1 MHISVN
7 HRQGAEHQKQIEKRL
22 NKALEFIK
30 SETWPDGMV
39 KLYGFDRNTTDPEYN
54 DLTTFFTGLTGLM
67 IHDIQHPAATELKS
81 YMVNL
86 LQSEVL
92 NNKFWMWSALK
103 SHLRKIIPPDIDSS
117 SVNSEFLLHNGILLD
132 NLGALS
138 RNRPKDPLKGFY
150 TWIVLRPQLFR
161 ENWRDILTL
170 IRHGFY
176 RAKVWQTTSSTPNEL
191 NAFVSLNA
199 YCYFIQ
205 KDSSFIADAENFISQ
220 FLTVEEMH
228 CVYYPNTYTRYFL
241 MSRVLAFSRNKGLRK
256 RFLPTLV
263 NPEKLTDMELSCFIL
278 TYRNLNIEL
287 EADYK
292 TALMK
297 RQQSDGS
304 FNKEEF
310 FCHMDSMIWRSPGF
324 NTALALNAITR
335 RG

>member
-1 MHISVN
+1 MTTNSHL
-7 HRQGAEHQKQIEKRL
+7 IEECLRKGI
-22 NKALEFIK
+22 AHIK
-30 SETWPDGMV
+30 SETWPDGMM
-39 KLYGFDRNTTDPEYN
+39 KLYGFDREANEPEYD
-54 DLTTFFTGLTGLM
+54 DLTTFFTGLSGLM
-67 IHDIQHPAATELKS
+67 LQEIDHPDLTELKKK
-81 YMVNL
+81 MVQL
-86 LQSEVL
+86 LEREVL
-92 NNKFWMWSALK
+92 NAKFWMWSALN

-150 TWIVLRPQLFR
+150 TWIVLRPQLFN
-161 ENWRDILTL
+161 EHWKDILTI

-176 RAKVWQTTSSTPNEL
+176 RAKVWETTSSTPNEL

-241 MSRVLAFSRNKGLRK
+241 MSRVLAFSKNKGLRE
-256 RFLPTLV
+256 RFLPALV

-278 TYRNLNIEL
+278 TYRNLDKKL
-287 EADYK
+287 D
-292 TALMK
+292 ALYINALAA
-297 RQQSDGS
+297 RQQPDGS
-304 FNKEEF
+304 FNKDEF

-324 NTALALNAITR
+324 NTALALNALVGKVKSTDFN
-335 RG
+335 